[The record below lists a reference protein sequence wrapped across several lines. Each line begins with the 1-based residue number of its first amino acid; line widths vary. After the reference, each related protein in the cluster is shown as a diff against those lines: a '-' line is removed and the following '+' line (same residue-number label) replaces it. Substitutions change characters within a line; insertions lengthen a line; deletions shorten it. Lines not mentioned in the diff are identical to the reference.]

1 MSDIYE
7 RTAERMAMAITA
19 DYDAYAIMAKKRV
32 RAVQAS
38 DMPTIDDYR
47 TALIR
52 CVADKASDWKAACES
67 AEAASKQSGQLQSEI
82 ARLRLTDAEREAVRV
97 ARDAYADDEGSAE
110 CEEIA
115 AVLSGLLERTK

>member
-7 RTAERMAMAITA
+7 RTAERMAMAITT

-67 AEAASKQSGQLQSEI
+67 AEAASKQIGQLQSEI
-82 ARLRLTDAEREAVRV
+82 ARLRLTDAER
-97 ARDAYADDEGSAE
+97 
-110 CEEIA
+110 A
-115 AVLSGLLERTK
+115 AVSRAADRAAESITDIDAATLRGLLERLG